1 MMGEH
6 ECTSRLRG
14 YNFFFT
20 TATLLPEGRKIALI
34 NLGLDDSARRAT
46 RRCRVSSLCGLE
58 PRIRPWRTTLY
69 NKEDNAGGR
78 HVVHNAEV
86 VEFYQRAFFAWGY
99 RVSNVQLYNYALSI
113 ACFIRAGCPAEK
125 NQGGVAACVPHMLQK
140 KTAWYNNMYATSFF
154 LKKCEVALRKDTPR
168 GGMPALKTTSPV
180 PVSSAGNGGMG
191 LKNKNTRSFGQ
202 RECRERIWCNV

>member
-20 TATLLPEGRKIALI
+20 TTLLPEGRKIALI

-86 VEFYQRAFFAWGY
+86 VEFYQRAFFCLGIQGEQ
-99 RVSNVQLYNYALSI
+99 RTIIQLCAFDSLFYQGRMSRRKKPRW
-113 ACFIRAGCPAEK
+113 CCSMCTTHVAEK
-125 NQGGVAACVPHMLQK
+125 NCLVQQHVCHEIFFEKVRSRTPERHPTRGDASSENNISCACFQRREWGHGFEKQEHEEFWAAGV
-140 KTAWYNNMYATSFF
+140 
-154 LKKCEVALRKDTPR
+154 
-168 GGMPALKTTSPV
+168 
-180 PVSSAGNGGMG
+180 
-191 LKNKNTRSFGQ
+191 
-202 RECRERIWCNV
+202 